1 MEIKEIKTTG
11 LKREFEITIT
21 NKSIDQLVQNKISEL
36 APKASIPGFR
46 TGKVPHNIIKMRF
59 GKQIFGEVVNE
70 SLNNASKKIVD
81 DFKINAATQPKMD
94 IKSLD
99 EGKDIK
105 VNYSVEVMPDF
116 KVPDLTKLKI
126 TRPIVKVE
134 EKQVEES
141 IERIAKQNSK
151 TQKVEKDRKTKLNDT
166 VVIDFEGKMN
176 NQVFEGGAAKGHHL
190 KIGSNSFIPGFE
202 DKLIGKNSGQNFD
215 IDLNFPDDYQAK
227 ELAGK
232 KVVFNVTIN
241 EIREDIKTEINDE
254 FAKSLGLENLE
265 SLKKSV
271 KEQIVNQHSIQT
283 RSKMKRE
290 ILDLLADSLDFEL
303 PNTLVEDEYQSVC
316 LAMKPNQETLN
327 EKKDKANDEG
337 MSKAEKDDALTIS
350 KRRVRLGLILAEIG
364 RLNNI
369 KVEEK
374 DTQNAMMQELQ
385 RYPGR
390 EKEILDYFKKNPD
403 AQNQLSG
410 PVFEDKIIDFIVEL
424 AEVKEKVVNVDDLYK
439 EDNLDIKVPIQL
451 DQADTSW
458 FGTPIICKDKE
469 QKDKIVSHLEEHKI
483 QTRNYFAGNILIHS
497 GYSHLDDYK
506 LYPNSNEVLDRIFF
520 VGAAPHYN
528 DDVFQYIEDVVRKI

>member
-1 MEIKEIKTTG
+1 MEIKEKKTNG
-11 LKREFEITIT
+11 LKREFEITLT
-21 NKSIDQLVQNKISEL
+21 KKTIDQLVQNKISEL

-46 TGKVPHNIIKMRF
+46 AGKVPHNIIKMRF

-94 IKSLD
+94 IKSLE

-105 VNYSVEVMPDF
+105 VNYTVEIMPDF
-116 KVPDLTKLKI
+116 KVPELTKLKI

-134 EKQVEES
+134 ENQIKES

-151 TQKVEKDRKTKLNDT
+151 TEKVKKDRKTELNDT
-166 VVIDFEGKMN
+166 VVIDFEGKIN
-176 NQVFEGGAAKGHHL
+176 KEVFDGGSAKGHHL

-202 DKLIGKNSGQNFD
+202 EKLIGKKSGQSFD
-215 IDLNFPDDYQAK
+215 IDLNFPEDYQAK

-265 SLKKSV
+265 SLKKNV
-271 KEQIVNQHSIQT
+271 KEQMINQHSIQS

-290 ILDLLADSLDFEL
+290 ILDLLANSLDFEL
-303 PNTLVEDEYQSVC
+303 PNSLVEDEYQSVC
-316 LAMKPNQETLN
+316 KAMKPMQNNIDNQN
-327 EKKDKANDEG
+327 DKPNDEG
-337 MSKAEKDDALTIS
+337 MSKSEKDDALTIS
-350 KRRVRLGLILAEIG
+350 KRRVRLGLMLAEIG

-410 PVFEDKIIDFIVEL
+410 PVFEDKIIDFIIEL
-424 AEVKEKVVNVDDLYK
+424 AEVNEKVVNVEDLYK
-439 EDNLDIKVPIQL
+439 DDEVDIKDEL
-451 DQADTSW
+451 
-458 FGTPIICKDKE
+458 KKE
-469 QKDKIVSHLEEHKI
+469 KNNKSKSKVAK
-483 QTRNYFAGNILIHS
+483 
-497 GYSHLDDYK
+497 K
-506 LYPNSNEVLDRIFF
+506 
-520 VGAAPHYN
+520 
-528 DDVFQYIEDVVRKI
+528 K

>member
-1 MEIKEIKTTG
+1 MEIKEKKATG
-11 LKREFEITIT
+11 LKREFEIIIT
-21 NKSIDQLVQNKISEL
+21 NKTIDQLVQNKISEL
-36 APKASIPGFR
+36 APKANIPGFR
-46 TGKVPHNIIKMRF
+46 PGKVPHNIIKSRF
-59 GKQIFGEVVNE
+59 GKQIFSEVVNE

-94 IKSLD
+94 VKSLD
-99 EGKDIK
+99 EGKDVK

-126 TRPIVKVE
+126 TRPIVNVE
-134 EKQVEES
+134 KKDVDES

-151 TQKVEKDRKTKLNDT
+151 TEKIKKNRKTKLNDT
-166 VVIDFEGKMN
+166 VVIDFEGKIN
-176 NQVFEGGAAKGHHL
+176 NEIFDGGSAKGHHL

-202 DKLIGKNSGQNFD
+202 DKLIGKNLGQNFD
-215 IDLNFPDDYQAK
+215 INLNFPKDYQAK

-241 EIREDIKTEINDE
+241 EIREDIKTEINND
-254 FAKSLGLENLE
+254 FAKSLGLDDLE
-265 SLKKSV
+265 TLKKNV
-271 KEQIVNQHSIQT
+271 KEQIISQHSMQS

-290 ILDLLADSLDFEL
+290 ILDLLANSLDFQL
-303 PNTLVEDEYQSVC
+303 PNTLVEQEYQGVC
-316 LAMKPNQETLN
+316 IAMKPNQENVNDQKNKTY
-327 EKKDKANDEG
+327 DEG
-337 MSKAEKDDALTIS
+337 MTKAEKDDALTIS

-439 EDNLDIKVPIQL
+439 DDSIDIKDEL
-451 DQADTSW
+451 
-458 FGTPIICKDKE
+458 KKE
-469 QKDKIVSHLEEHKI
+469 KSNKSKRKVSK
-483 QTRNYFAGNILIHS
+483 
-497 GYSHLDDYK
+497 K
-506 LYPNSNEVLDRIFF
+506 
-520 VGAAPHYN
+520 
-528 DDVFQYIEDVVRKI
+528 

>member
-1 MEIKEIKTTG
+1 MEIKEKKTTG

-21 NKSIDQLVQNKISEL
+21 SKTINELVQNKISEL

-46 TGKVPHNIIKMRF
+46 PGKVPHNIIKSRF

-94 IKSLD
+94 VKSLD

-105 VNYSVEVMPDF
+105 VDYSVEVMPEF

-126 TRPIVKVE
+126 TRPMVKVE
-134 EKQVEES
+134 EKQVDES
-141 IERIAKQNSK
+141 IERIAKQNTK
-151 TQKVEKDRKTKLNDT
+151 TEKINKDRKTKLNDT
-166 VVIDFEGKMN
+166 VVIDFEGKIN
-176 NQVFEGGAAKGHHL
+176 NEVFEGGAAKGHHL

-202 DKLIGKNSGQNFD
+202 DKLIGKSSSQNLD
-215 IDLNFPDDYQAK
+215 IDLSFPEDYQAK

-241 EIREDIKTEINDE
+241 EIREDIKTEINDD
-254 FAKSLGLENLE
+254 FAKSLGLDNLV

-271 KEQIVNQHSIQT
+271 KEQIINQHSIQS

-290 ILDLLADSLDFEL
+290 ILDLLANSVDFDL

-316 LAMKPNQETLN
+316 RAMKSNQQTVN
-327 EKKDKANDEG
+327 DQKDKPNDEG
-337 MSKAEKDDALTIS
+337 MSKSEKDDALTIS

-390 EKEILDYFKKNPD
+390 EKEILDYFKKNPE

-410 PVFEDKIIDFIVEL
+410 PVFEDKIIDFITEL
-424 AEVKEKVVNVDDLYK
+424 AEVKEKFVSVEDLYK
-439 EDNLDIKVPIQL
+439 EDDIDIKDEL
-451 DQADTSW
+451 
-458 FGTPIICKDKE
+458 KKE
-469 QKDKIVSHLEEHKI
+469 KIKKSKPKVSK
-483 QTRNYFAGNILIHS
+483 
-497 GYSHLDDYK
+497 K
-506 LYPNSNEVLDRIFF
+506 
-520 VGAAPHYN
+520 
-528 DDVFQYIEDVVRKI
+528 K

>member
-1 MEIKEIKTTG
+1 MEIKEKKTTG

-21 NKSIDQLVQNKISEL
+21 NKTINELVQNKISEL

-46 TGKVPHNIIKMRF
+46 PGKVPHNIIKSRF

-94 IKSLD
+94 VKSLD

-105 VNYSVEVMPDF
+105 VDYSVEVMPEF

-126 TRPIVKVE
+126 TRPIVNVE
-134 EKQVEES
+134 EKQVDES
-141 IERIAKQNSK
+141 IERIAKQNTK
-151 TQKVEKDRKTKLNDT
+151 TEKINKDRKTKLNDT
-166 VVIDFEGKMN
+166 VVIDFEGKIN
-176 NQVFEGGAAKGHHL
+176 NEVFEGGAAKGHHL

-202 DKLIGKNSGQNFD
+202 DKLIGKSSGQNLD
-215 IDLNFPDDYQAK
+215 IDLSFPEDYQAK

-232 KVVFNVTIN
+232 KVIFNVTIN
-241 EIREDIKTEINDE
+241 EIREDIKTEINDD

-271 KEQIVNQHSIQT
+271 KEQIINQHSIQS

-290 ILDLLADSLDFEL
+290 ILDLLANSVDFDL

-316 LAMKPNQETLN
+316 RAMKPNQQIDN
-327 EKKDKANDEG
+327 DQKDKPNDEG
-337 MSKAEKDDALTIS
+337 MSKSEKDDALTIS

-390 EKEILDYFKKNPD
+390 EKEILDYFKKNPE

-410 PVFEDKIIDFIVEL
+410 PVFEDKIIDFISEL
-424 AEVKEKVVNVDDLYK
+424 AEVKEKVVSVEDLYK
-439 EDNLDIKVPIQL
+439 EDEIDIKDEL
-451 DQADTSW
+451 
-458 FGTPIICKDKE
+458 KKE
-469 QKDKIVSHLEEHKI
+469 KIKKSKTKVSK
-483 QTRNYFAGNILIHS
+483 
-497 GYSHLDDYK
+497 K
-506 LYPNSNEVLDRIFF
+506 
-520 VGAAPHYN
+520 
-528 DDVFQYIEDVVRKI
+528 K

>member
-176 NQVFEGGAAKGHHL
+176 NQVFEGGSAKGHHL

-202 DKLIGKNSGQNFD
+202 DKLIGKNLGQNLD

-316 LAMKPNQETLN
+316 LAMKPNQETPN

-439 EDNLDIKVPIQL
+439 EDNVDIKDEL
-451 DQADTSW
+451 
-458 FGTPIICKDKE
+458 KKE
-469 QKDKIVSHLEEHKI
+469 KNNKSKPKVSK
-483 QTRNYFAGNILIHS
+483 
-497 GYSHLDDYK
+497 K
-506 LYPNSNEVLDRIFF
+506 
-520 VGAAPHYN
+520 
-528 DDVFQYIEDVVRKI
+528 K

>member
-1 MEIKEIKTTG
+1 M
-11 LKREFEITIT
+11 
-21 NKSIDQLVQNKISEL
+21 
-36 APKASIPGFR
+36 PGFR
-46 TGKVPHNIIKMRF
+46 PGKVPHSIIKSKF

-94 IKSLD
+94 VKSLD

-105 VNYSVEVMPDF
+105 VEYSVEVMPEF

-126 TRPIVKVE
+126 TRPIVNVE
-134 EKQVEES
+134 EKQVDES
-141 IERIAKQNSK
+141 IQRIAKQNTK
-151 TQKVEKDRKTKLNDT
+151 TEKIKKDRKTKLNDT
-166 VVIDFEGKMN
+166 VVIDFEGKIN
-176 NQVFEGGAAKGHHL
+176 NEVFEGGAAKGHHL

-202 DKLIGKNSGQNFD
+202 DKLIGKSSGQNLD
-215 IDLNFPDDYQAK
+215 IDLSFPEDYQAK

-241 EIREDIKTEINDE
+241 EIREDIKTEINDD
-254 FAKSLGLENLE
+254 FAKSLGLDNLV

-271 KEQIVNQHSIQT
+271 KEQIINQHSIQS

-290 ILDLLADSLDFEL
+290 ILDMLANSVDFDL

-316 LAMKPNQETLN
+316 RAMNPKQQNDIDQKDKPN
-327 EKKDKANDEG
+327 DDG
-337 MSKAEKDDALTIS
+337 MSKSEKDDALTIS

-390 EKEILDYFKKNPD
+390 EKEILDYFKKNPE

-410 PVFEDKIIDFIVEL
+410 PVFEDKIIDFISEL
-424 AEVKEKVVNVDDLYK
+424 AEVKEKVVSVEDLYK
-439 EDNLDIKVPIQL
+439 EDDIDIKDEL
-451 DQADTSW
+451 
-458 FGTPIICKDKE
+458 KKE
-469 QKDKIVSHLEEHKI
+469 KIKKSKTNVSK
-483 QTRNYFAGNILIHS
+483 
-497 GYSHLDDYK
+497 K
-506 LYPNSNEVLDRIFF
+506 
-520 VGAAPHYN
+520 
-528 DDVFQYIEDVVRKI
+528 K

>member
-1 MEIKEIKTTG
+1 MEIKEKKTTG

-21 NKSIDQLVQNKISEL
+21 NKIIDQLVQNKISEL

-46 TGKVPHNIIKMRF
+46 PGKVPHNIIKSRF

-94 IKSLD
+94 VKSLD

-105 VNYSVEVMPDF
+105 VNYSVEIMPDF

-134 EKQVEES
+134 EKQVNES
-141 IERIAKQNSK
+141 LERIASQNSK
-151 TQKVEKDRKTKLNDT
+151 TEKLKKDRKTILNDT
-166 VVIDFEGKMN
+166 VVIDFEGKIN
-176 NQVFEGGAAKGHHL
+176 NEVFEGGAAKSHHL

-202 DKLIGKNSGQNFD
+202 DKLIGKNLGQNFD
-215 IDLNFPDDYQAK
+215 IDLNFPEHYQAK

-241 EIREDIKTEINDE
+241 EIREDIKTEINDG

-265 SLKKSV
+265 SLKKNI
-271 KEQIVNQHSIQT
+271 KEQMVNQHSIQS

-290 ILDLLADSLDFEL
+290 ILDLLANSLEFEL
-303 PNTLVEDEYQSVC
+303 PSTLVEDEYQNVC
-316 LAMKPNQETLN
+316 MAMNPNQDNIN
-327 EKKDKANDEG
+327 EKKDKSNDEG
-337 MSKAEKDDALTIS
+337 MSKMEKDDALTIS

-403 AQNQLSG
+403 SQNQLSG
-410 PVFEDKIIDFIVEL
+410 PVFEDKIIDFIAEL
-424 AEVKEKVVNVDDLYK
+424 AEVKEKVVNVKDLYK
-439 EDNLDIKVPIQL
+439 EDNVDIKEEL
-451 DQADTSW
+451 
-458 FGTPIICKDKE
+458 KKE
-469 QKDKIVSHLEEHKI
+469 KSNKSKPKVSKENNNSK
-483 QTRNYFAGNILIHS
+483 GS
-497 GYSHLDDYK
+497 
-506 LYPNSNEVLDRIFF
+506 SNE
-520 VGAAPHYN
+520 
-528 DDVFQYIEDVVRKI
+528 

>member
-1 MEIKEIKTTG
+1 MEIKEKKTTG

-21 NKSIDQLVQNKISEL
+21 NKTINELVENKISEL

-46 TGKVPHNIIKMRF
+46 PGKVPHNIIKSRF

-70 SLNNASKKIVD
+70 SLNDASKKIVD

-94 IKSLD
+94 VKSLD

-105 VNYSVEVMPDF
+105 VDYSVEVMPEF

-126 TRPIVKVE
+126 TRPIVNVE
-134 EKQVEES
+134 EKQVDES
-141 IERIAKQNSK
+141 IERIATQNSK
-151 TQKVEKDRKTKLNDT
+151 TEKIKKDRKTKLNDT
-166 VVIDFEGKMN
+166 VVIDFEGKIN
-176 NQVFEGGAAKGHHL
+176 NELFEGGTAKGHHL

-202 DKLIGKNSGQNFD
+202 DKLIGKSSGQNLD
-215 IDLNFPDDYQAK
+215 IDLSFPKDYQAK

-232 KVVFNVTIN
+232 KVIFNVTIN
-241 EIREDIKTEINDE
+241 EIREDIKTEINDD
-254 FAKSLGLENLE
+254 FAKSLGLDNLE
-265 SLKKSV
+265 ALKKSV
-271 KEQIVNQHSIQT
+271 KEQIINQHSIQS

-290 ILDLLADSLDFEL
+290 ILDLLANSVDFDLPDS
-303 PNTLVEDEYQSVC
+303 LVEDEYQSVC
-316 LAMKPNQETLN
+316 MAMKPNQQIDN
-327 EKKDKANDEG
+327 HQKDKPNDEG
-337 MSKAEKDDALTIS
+337 MTKSEKEDALTIS

-390 EKEILDYFKKNPD
+390 EKEILDYFKKNPE

-424 AEVKEKVVNVDDLYK
+424 AEIKEKVVNIEDLYK
-439 EDNLDIKVPIQL
+439 EDDINIKNEL
-451 DQADTSW
+451 
-458 FGTPIICKDKE
+458 KKE
-469 QKDKIVSHLEEHKI
+469 KSKNSKPKISK
-483 QTRNYFAGNILIHS
+483 
-497 GYSHLDDYK
+497 K
-506 LYPNSNEVLDRIFF
+506 
-520 VGAAPHYN
+520 
-528 DDVFQYIEDVVRKI
+528 K

>member
-1 MEIKEIKTTG
+1 MEIKEKKNIG

-21 NKSIDQLVQNKISEL
+21 NKTIDEQVQKKISEL
-36 APKASIPGFR
+36 APKASVPGFR
-46 TGKVPHNIIKMRF
+46 PGKVPHSIIKSKF

-70 SLNNASKKIVD
+70 SLNDASKKIVD

-116 KVPDLTKLKI
+116 KVPDLAKFKI

-134 EKQVEES
+134 KKQVYES
-141 IERIAKQNSK
+141 IERIAKQNTK
-151 TQKVEKDRKTKLNDT
+151 TEKINKDRKTKSNDT
-166 VVIDFEGKMN
+166 VVIDFEGKIN
-176 NQVFEGGAAKGHHL
+176 NQVFEGGASKGHHL

-202 DKLIGKNSGQNFD
+202 DKLIGKNLGQNFD

-241 EIREDIKTEINDE
+241 EIREDVNTQINDD

-265 SLKKSV
+265 ALEKSV
-271 KEQIVNQHSIQT
+271 KDQMVNQHSIQS

-290 ILDLLADSLDFEL
+290 ILDLLANSLEFEL
-303 PNTLVEDEYQSVC
+303 PDTLVEDEYQSVC
-316 LAMKPNQETLN
+316 KAIRPKLENINDQ
-327 EKKDKANDEG
+327 KDKANDEG
-337 MSKAEKDDALTIS
+337 MSKTEKDDALTIS

-390 EKEILDYFKKNPD
+390 EKEILDYFKKNPE
-403 AQNQLSG
+403 AHNQLSG
-410 PVFEDKIIDFIVEL
+410 PVFEDKIIDFIIEL
-424 AEVKEKVVNVDDLYK
+424 AEIKEKVVNLEDLYK
-439 EDNLDIKVPIQL
+439 EDDIDIKDEL
-451 DQADTSW
+451 
-458 FGTPIICKDKE
+458 KKE
-469 QKDKIVSHLEEHKI
+469 KSKKSKPKI
-483 QTRNYFAGNILIHS
+483 
-497 GYSHLDDYK
+497 
-506 LYPNSNEVLDRIFF
+506 SN
-520 VGAAPHYN
+520 
-528 DDVFQYIEDVVRKI
+528 KK

>member
-1 MEIKEIKTTG
+1 MEIKEKKTTG

-21 NKSIDQLVQNKISEL
+21 NKSINELVQNKISEL

-46 TGKVPHNIIKMRF
+46 PGKVPHNIIKSRF

-94 IKSLD
+94 VKSLD

-105 VNYSVEVMPDF
+105 VDYSVEVMPEF

-134 EKQVEES
+134 EKQVDES
-141 IERIAKQNSK
+141 IKRIATQNSK
-151 TQKVEKDRKTKLNDT
+151 TEKIKKERKTKLNDT
-166 VVIDFEGKMN
+166 VVIDFEGKIN
-176 NQVFEGGAAKGHHL
+176 NEVFEGGAAKGHHL

-202 DKLIGKNSGQNFD
+202 DKLIGKSSGQNLD
-215 IDLNFPDDYQAK
+215 VDLSFPKDYQAK

-232 KVVFNVTIN
+232 KVTFNVTIN
-241 EIREDIKTEINDE
+241 EIREDIKTEVNND
-254 FAKSLGLENLE
+254 FAKSLGLDNLE
-265 SLKKSV
+265 ALKKSV
-271 KEQIVNQHSIQT
+271 KEQIINQHSIQS

-290 ILDLLADSLDFEL
+290 ILDLLANSADFDL

-316 LAMKPNQETLN
+316 KAMKPNQQTVHDQ
-327 EKKDKANDEG
+327 KDKPNDEG
-337 MSKAEKDDALTIS
+337 MSKSEKDDALIIS

-390 EKEILDYFKKNPD
+390 EKEILDYFKKNPEV
-403 AQNQLSG
+403 QNQISG
-410 PVFEDKIIDFIVEL
+410 PVFEDKIIDFILEL
-424 AEVKEKVVNVDDLYK
+424 AEVKEKIVSTEDLYK
-439 EDNLDIKVPIQL
+439 EDDTDIKNEL
-451 DQADTSW
+451 
-458 FGTPIICKDKE
+458 KKE
-469 QKDKIVSHLEEHKI
+469 KSNKSKNKVSK
-483 QTRNYFAGNILIHS
+483 
-497 GYSHLDDYK
+497 K
-506 LYPNSNEVLDRIFF
+506 
-520 VGAAPHYN
+520 
-528 DDVFQYIEDVVRKI
+528 K

>member
-11 LKREFEITIT
+11 LKREFEIIIT
-21 NKSIDQLVQNKISEL
+21 NKTIDELVHNKISEL
-36 APKASIPGFR
+36 APKANIPGFR
-46 TGKVPHNIIKMRF
+46 PGKVPHNIIKSRF

-70 SLNNASKKIVD
+70 SLNDASKKIVD

-94 IKSLD
+94 VKSLE

-126 TRPIVKVE
+126 TRQIVKVE
-134 EKQVEES
+134 EKQVDES
-141 IERIAKQNSK
+141 IERIAKQNTK
-151 TQKVEKDRKTKLNDT
+151 TEKINKDRKTKLNDT
-166 VVIDFEGKMN
+166 VVIDFEGKIN
-176 NQVFEGGAAKGHHL
+176 NEVFEGGSAKGHHL

-202 DKLIGKNSGQNFD
+202 DKLIGKNLGQNFN
-215 IDLNFPDDYQAK
+215 IELNFPKDYQAK

-241 EIREDIKTEINDE
+241 EIRVDIKTEINDE

-265 SLKKSV
+265 TLKKNV
-271 KEQIVNQHSIQT
+271 KEQIVNQHSIQS
-283 RSKMKRE
+283 RSKIKRE

-303 PNTLVEDEYQSVC
+303 PNSLLEDEYQSVC
-316 LAMKPNQETLN
+316 KAMKPKDQTNNDL
-327 EKKDKANDEG
+327 KDKSNDEG
-337 MSKAEKDDALTIS
+337 MSKSEKDDALVLS

-364 RLNNI
+364 RQNNI

-390 EKEILDYFKKNPD
+390 EKEILDYFKNNPN

-410 PVFEDKIIDFIVEL
+410 PVFEDKIIDFVIEL
-424 AEVKEKVVNVDDLYK
+424 AEVKEKFVNVEDLYK
-439 EDNLDIKVPIQL
+439 EDDLDIKDEL
-451 DQADTSW
+451 
-458 FGTPIICKDKE
+458 KKE
-469 QKDKIVSHLEEHKI
+469 NIRKSKTKVSK
-483 QTRNYFAGNILIHS
+483 
-497 GYSHLDDYK
+497 K
-506 LYPNSNEVLDRIFF
+506 
-520 VGAAPHYN
+520 
-528 DDVFQYIEDVVRKI
+528 K

>member
-1 MEIKEIKTTG
+1 MEIKEKKTTG

-21 NKSIDQLVQNKISEL
+21 NKTINELVQNKISEL

-46 TGKVPHNIIKMRF
+46 PGKVPHSIIKSRF

-81 DFKINAATQPKMD
+81 DFKINAATQPKID
-94 IKSLD
+94 VKSLD

-105 VNYSVEVMPDF
+105 VDYSVEVMPEF

-134 EKQVEES
+134 EKQVDES
-141 IERIAKQNSK
+141 IKRIASQNSK
-151 TQKVEKDRKTKLNDT
+151 TEKIKKERKTKLNDT
-166 VVIDFEGKMN
+166 VVIDFEGKIN
-176 NQVFEGGAAKGHHL
+176 NEVFEGGSAKGHHL

-202 DKLIGKNSGQNFD
+202 DKLIGKSSGQNFD
-215 IDLNFPDDYQAK
+215 IDLNFPKDYQAK

-232 KVVFNVTIN
+232 KVIFNVTIN
-241 EIREDIKTEINDE
+241 EIREDIKTEINND
-254 FAKSLGLENLE
+254 FAKSLGLDNLE
-265 SLKKSV
+265 ALKKSV
-271 KEQIVNQHSIQT
+271 KEQIINQHSIQS

-290 ILDLLADSLDFEL
+290 ILDLLANSVDFNL
-303 PNTLVEDEYQSVC
+303 PNALVEDEYESVC
-316 LAMKPNQETLN
+316 MAMNPNQKTVHDQ
-327 EKKDKANDEG
+327 KDKPNDEG
-337 MSKAEKDDALTIS
+337 MSKSEKDDALTIS

-390 EKEILDYFKKNPD
+390 EKEILDYFKKNPE

-410 PVFEDKIIDFIVEL
+410 PVFEDKIIDFIIEL
-424 AEVKEKVVNVDDLYK
+424 AEVKEKIVSTEDLYK
-439 EDNLDIKVPIQL
+439 EDDTDIKNEL
-451 DQADTSW
+451 
-458 FGTPIICKDKE
+458 KKE
-469 QKDKIVSHLEEHKI
+469 KSNKSKNKVSK
-483 QTRNYFAGNILIHS
+483 
-497 GYSHLDDYK
+497 K
-506 LYPNSNEVLDRIFF
+506 
-520 VGAAPHYN
+520 
-528 DDVFQYIEDVVRKI
+528 K

>member
-1 MEIKEIKTTG
+1 MEIKEKKTTG

-21 NKSIDQLVQNKISEL
+21 NKTIDQLVQNKILEL
-36 APKASIPGFR
+36 APKASLPGFR
-46 TGKVPHNIIKMRF
+46 PGKVPHNIIKSRF

-70 SLNNASKKIVD
+70 SLSNASKKIVD

-94 IKSLD
+94 VKSLE

-105 VNYSVEVMPDF
+105 VNYSVEIMPDF

-134 EKQVEES
+134 EKQVNNS
-141 IERIAKQNSK
+141 LERIVKQNTK
-151 TQKVEKDRKTKLNDT
+151 TEKLKKDRKTKSNDT
-166 VVIDFEGKMN
+166 VVIDFEGKIN
-176 NQVFEGGAAKGHHL
+176 NKVFEGGEAKGYHL

-202 DKLIGKNSGQNFD
+202 DKLIDRNLGENFD
-215 IDLNFPDDYQAK
+215 IDLNFPQDYQAK
-227 ELAGK
+227 EFAGK
-232 KVVFNVTIN
+232 KVFFNVTIN
-241 EIREDIKTEINDE
+241 DIREDIKTEINDD

-265 SLKKSV
+265 SLKKNI
-271 KEQIVNQHSIQT
+271 KEQIVNQHSIQS

-290 ILDLLADSLDFEL
+290 ILDLLANSLEFEL

-316 LAMKPNQETLN
+316 MAMKPNEENINDQ
-327 EKKDKANDEG
+327 KDKSNDEG
-337 MSKAEKDDALTIS
+337 MSKTEKDDALTIS

-390 EKEILDYFKKNPD
+390 EKEILDYFKNNKN

-410 PVFEDKIIDFIVEL
+410 PVFEDKIIDFIAEL
-424 AEVKEKVVNVDDLYK
+424 AEVNEKIVDVEDLYK
-439 EDNLDIKVPIQL
+439 DDNVDIKDEL
-451 DQADTSW
+451 
-458 FGTPIICKDKE
+458 KKE
-469 QKDKIVSHLEEHKI
+469 KRNKSKSKVSK
-483 QTRNYFAGNILIHS
+483 N
-497 GYSHLDDYK
+497 K
-506 LYPNSNEVLDRIFF
+506 
-520 VGAAPHYN
+520 
-528 DDVFQYIEDVVRKI
+528 

>member
-1 MEIKEIKTTG
+1 MEIKEKKTTG

-21 NKSIDQLVQNKISEL
+21 NKTINELVQNKISEL

-46 TGKVPHNIIKMRF
+46 PGKVPHNIIKSRF

-94 IKSLD
+94 VKSLD

-105 VNYSVEVMPDF
+105 VDYSVEVMPEF

-134 EKQVEES
+134 EKQVDES
-141 IERIAKQNSK
+141 IKRIATQNSK
-151 TQKVEKDRKTKLNDT
+151 TDKIKKDRKTKLNDT
-166 VVIDFEGKMN
+166 LVIDFEGKIN
-176 NQVFEGGAAKGHHL
+176 NEVFEGGAAKGHHL

-202 DKLIGKNSGQNFD
+202 DKLIGKSSGQNLD
-215 IDLNFPDDYQAK
+215 IDLSFPEDYQAK

-241 EIREDIKTEINDE
+241 EIREDIKTEINDD
-254 FAKSLGLENLE
+254 FAKSLGLDNLV

-271 KEQIVNQHSIQT
+271 KEQIINQHSIQS

-290 ILDLLADSLDFEL
+290 ILDMLANSVDFDL

-316 LAMKPNQETLN
+316 RAMNPKQQNNIDQKDKPN
-327 EKKDKANDEG
+327 DDG
-337 MSKAEKDDALTIS
+337 MSKSEKDDALTIS

-390 EKEILDYFKKNPD
+390 EKEILDYFKKNPE

-410 PVFEDKIIDFIVEL
+410 PVFEDKIIDFISEL
-424 AEVKEKVVNVDDLYK
+424 AEVKEEVVSEEDLYK
-439 EDNLDIKVPIQL
+439 EDDIDIKDEL
-451 DQADTSW
+451 
-458 FGTPIICKDKE
+458 KKE
-469 QKDKIVSHLEEHKI
+469 KIKKSKPKVSK
-483 QTRNYFAGNILIHS
+483 
-497 GYSHLDDYK
+497 K
-506 LYPNSNEVLDRIFF
+506 
-520 VGAAPHYN
+520 
-528 DDVFQYIEDVVRKI
+528 K